1 MVLADSIVRRR
12 CGTVDTRGGHLV
24 DDQPRQLE
32 RDPENKIFAGVAAGF
47 ANYVKTDPTMGRV
60 LGAVELLAG
69 GLGFFV

>member
-1 MVLADSIVRRR
+1 M
-12 CGTVDTRGGHLV
+12 